1 MAKRTFHPY
10 AAKIGFQVVMAVA
23 FSGLVALAQENSL
36 RRPVEPA
43 NEIAALRVEAERG
56 NADAQSNLGMMYAFG
71 LGVQK
76 DEIEA
81 LAWFNNSAL
90 TGEESA
96 VKNRE
101 ILERRLGPQ
110 ALSLAEQRSGE
121 ILQRVRE
128 KKSTPRNPP
137 GLVQTAH

>member
-1 MAKRTFHPY
+1 MAKRTFHRY

-23 FSGLVALAQENSL
+23 ISGLVALAQENSL

-101 ILERRLGPQ
+101 ILERRL
-110 ALSLAEQRSGE
+110 E
-121 ILQRVRE
+121 RE
-128 KKSTPRNPP
+128 RGS
-137 GLVQTAH
+137 